1 MLYYV
6 LLYYYILL
14 YFTICL
20 YFNIVYTRLYFIH
33 TLIDYPK
40 KKISHCEVLGLKHD
54 FHASKH
60 ERDRWSN
67 QCILWCFPIPMYMG
81 VWLKIKGYDPYM
93 HVAGKPPKPCKD
105 RLPADQGNPMARRV
119 MPSSFSASLRRC
131 AAKKARFQRQ
141 RPGVGLK
148 KNSKLESSG
157 WIIRKHLNVHIIDII

>member
-1 MLYYV
+1 
-6 LLYYYILL
+6 
-14 YFTICL
+14 
-20 YFNIVYTRLYFIH
+20 
-33 TLIDYPK
+33 
-40 KKISHCEVLGLKHD
+40 
-54 FHASKH
+54 
-60 ERDRWSN
+60 
-67 QCILWCFPIPMYMG
+67 MYMG